1 MNIKRKLPLILSG
14 ALLTV
19 VLASTS
25 TFASTGTVTAQ
36 TVRVRQYASTE
47 SEILTRIFK
56 DNKVEVTGEEG
67 DWYKVTVGDITG
79 YVSKAY
85 LSVTEDATP
94 AETNEQPVTV
104 EEPETVP
111 LGHGS

>member
-1 MNIKRKLPLILSG
+1 MINFKRGYMMNIKRKLPLILSG

-47 SEILTRIFK
+47 SEILTEVIKILDFCIENF
-56 DNKVEVTGEEG
+56 NKI
-67 DWYKVTVGDITG
+67 KNIIKK
-79 YVSKAY
+79 SI
-85 LSVTEDATP
+85 
-94 AETNEQPVTV
+94 
-104 EEPETVP
+104 
-111 LGHGS
+111 